1 MFRKLFKFPKH
12 NYLIISKLRFGNFLS
27 FRNALKNIYD
37 A

>member
-12 NYLIISKLRFGNFLS
+12 NYLIISKFRFGNLKS
-27 FRNALKNIYD
+27 FRNVLKNIYD